1 MLVKLTKEVHQK
13 LKEMSKELNM
23 PMSQCINMLVSK
35 WLKDNKW
42 SS

>member
-35 WLKDNKW
+35 WLQDTK
-42 SS
+42 